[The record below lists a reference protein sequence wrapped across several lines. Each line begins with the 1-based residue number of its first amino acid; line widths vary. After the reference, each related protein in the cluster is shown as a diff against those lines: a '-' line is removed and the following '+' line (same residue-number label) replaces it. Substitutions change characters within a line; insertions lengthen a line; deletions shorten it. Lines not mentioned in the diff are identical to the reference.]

1 MLPTSDRRQIRQWRG
16 VKCGAPGSAG
26 GLRQKPKCGERDFRL
41 TQIVTANRLIDGIVV
56 FQDEAGGWSEDF
68 ARAAAHEDAAAAL
81 ARASQDVAASLV
93 VDPYAIEVELRN
105 GHYAPKA
112 LREAIRA
119 TGPTVRRDLG
129 KQAEGLAPIAAVHAP
144 TEKSHVSL

>member
-1 MLPTSDRRQIRQWRG
+1 M
-16 VKCGAPGSAG
+16 
-26 GLRQKPKCGERDFRL
+26 

-81 ARASQDVAASLV
+81 ARASQDGAASLV

-119 TGPTVRRDLG
+119 SGPTVRRDLG
-129 KQAEGLAPIAAVHAP
+129 KQADGLAPIAAVHAP

>member
-1 MLPTSDRRQIRQWRG
+1 M
-16 VKCGAPGSAG
+16 
-26 GLRQKPKCGERDFRL
+26 
-41 TQIVTANRLIDGIVV
+41 TQIVTANRLVDGIVV
-56 FQDEAGGWSEDF
+56 FQDDAGGWSEDF
-68 ARAAAHEDAAAAL
+68 ARAAIHEDVAAAL
-81 ARASQDVAASLV
+81 ARAGADAAASLV

-129 KQAEGLAPIAAVHAP
+129 KQSEGLAPIAAAHAP
-144 TEKSHVSL
+144 TENSHVSL

>member
-1 MLPTSDRRQIRQWRG
+1 MAQRELRRAARRRRTSEE
-16 VKCGAPGSAG
+16 VSS
-26 GLRQKPKCGERDFRL
+26 GEGDFRL
-41 TQIVTANRLIDGIVV
+41 TEIVTANRLIDGIVV
-56 FQDEAGGWSEDF
+56 FQDDAGGWSEEF
-68 ARAAAHEDAAAAL
+68 ARAAAHDDAAAAL
-81 ARASQDVAASLV
+81 ARASQDVAASLI

-129 KQAEGLAPIAAVHAP
+129 KQAEGLAPVPALHAP
-144 TEKSHVSL
+144 TEKSHVSV

>member
-1 MLPTSDRRQIRQWRG
+1 LRRAGQRRRTSAE
-16 VKCGAPGSAG
+16 VSS
-26 GLRQKPKCGERDFRL
+26 GEKDFRL

-119 TGPTVRRDLG
+119 SGPTVRRDLG
-129 KQAEGLAPIAAVHAP
+129 KQADGLAPIAAVHAP